1 MRLVNEGEEA
11 NDTEVTWVT
20 VGSEDQQKINTFSK
34 LNQRMRETNS
44 TLETLKVEKES
55 LDDLAIEIEL
65 ADEDEPILYKVG
77 DTFLHIPLPQAQ
89 QRLVRDQK
97 EIDEEISKMSET
109 IVDCEKS
116 MEELKTALYARF
128 GSAINLEEK

>member
-1 MRLVNEGEEA
+1 MRLLDEGEEA
-11 NDTEVTWVT
+11 NDTEVTW
-20 VGSEDQQKINTFSK
+20 EDQQKINTFSK

-55 LDDLAIEIEL
+55 LDDLAIEIDL

-89 QRLVRDQK
+89 KRLVRDQK